1 VTTASEPRSTGA
13 PTIVYEEKPSKA
25 PPILVVGPLAWIRRN
40 LFSTPMNTL
49 LTLISGG
56 LLVTVVTSFISWVVT
71 QANWFV
77 IIFNLRQFLLG
88 RYEVEAEWRLQIMAV
103 IIAFVIGVALAAWTR
118 LSQFFAAAVAL
129 VVALT
134 FILPAILNTIPLPP
148 SYLVAG
154 NVEIVS
160 GASTQQPNAQIGFI
174 GRAGEVISLQLAEP
188 LTQSDAALQTLN
200 SFADNGAN
208 LLRAAANNRLANEAR
223 IAEINAL
230 LEENAQRGPTLTA
243 NQVAALET
251 ELGRMEVPAPITETF
266 RLNQAPV
273 QLRLVRGTTG
283 EAIGEV
289 TLQPSPLEAADD
301 PETDAPPPYQVTL
314 PEDGWYILEQTV
326 ETDDSVALIQTQGI
340 YPLLERSF
348 SRSEVLD
355 ESGNVISSAGR
366 YSQYVRMT
374 DNFITEEVRPR
385 IDGRDVPMT
394 IIIDNQY
401 RGATPLA
408 DYLRLYVGPFLGLIN
423 DGLLYMAVAGALGY
437 LLTRFLDRT
446 VRVRQQARNPR
457 FVSQR
462 LSTWMLAVLPFVMF
476 ILAYGIGTSFMP
488 ITDTR
493 RWGGL
498 LLTIMLT
505 MVGIIASFPL
515 GVLLALGRR
524 SKLPVV
530 SAACTGYIEFV
541 RGVPLI
547 TVLFLAQLLVPLV
560 NPSLAEVDNVF
571 RAMVGITLF
580 SAAYLAENVRG
591 GLQSIP
597 PGQEEAAKAVG
608 LSTWQ
613 IILLITLPQAL
624 RAVIPAL
631 VGQFISLFKD
641 TSLVAI
647 VGLVDL
653 TGISQATVAQTEFLG
668 LRREVYIFITLI
680 YFSFSYVM
688 AAISRRIESSGS
700 GAARRI

>member
-1 VTTASEPRSTGA
+1 MTTASEPRSTGA
-13 PTIVYEEKPSKA
+13 PTIVYDEKPSKT
-25 PPILVVGPLAWIRRN
+25 PPILAVGPLAWIRRN
-40 LFSTPMNTL
+40 LFSSPLNTL
-49 LTLISGG
+49 LTIVSGG
-56 LLVTVVTSFISWVVT
+56 LLATIVWSFFSWVIT

-88 RYEVEAEWRLQIMAV
+88 RYEVEAEWRLQIMALV
-103 IIAFVIGVALAAWTR
+103 IAFVIGVSLAAWTR
-118 LSQFFAAAVAL
+118 VSQILAAVGA
-129 VVALT
+129 VVLALT
-134 FILPAILNTIPLPP
+134 IILPMIITATLPLPP

-154 NVEIVS
+154 NTEIVS
-160 GASTQQPNAQIGFI
+160 GASTQVPNARIGFI
-174 GRAGEVISLQLAEP
+174 ARAGETVSIQLAES
-188 LTQSDAALQTLN
+188 LTSDDAALQTLH
-200 SFADNGAN
+200 SFADNGSN
-208 LLRAAANNRLANEAR
+208 LLRAAANNRLTNEAR
-223 IAEINAL
+223 IAEINAKL
-230 LEENAQRGPTLTA
+230 QEHAQRGPTLTA
-243 NQVAALET
+243 NQIAALET
-251 ELGRMEVPAPITETF
+251 ELGRLEVPAPITETF

-273 QLRLVRGTTG
+273 KLRLVRGSTG
-283 EAIGEV
+283 EVIGEAM
-289 TLQPSPLEAADD
+289 LQPTSAEASD
-301 PETDAPPPYQVTL
+301 PAEPFQVTL

-326 ETDDSVALIQTQGI
+326 DADDSVALLQTRGI

-385 IDGRDVPMT
+385 FDGRDVPMT

-401 RGATPLA
+401 RGSKTPT
-408 DYLRLYVGPFLGLIN
+408 DFLRLYVGPFLDLIN
-423 DGLLYMAVAGALGY
+423 DGLVYLAIAGVLGY
-437 LLTRFLDRT
+437 VLTRFLDRT
-446 VRVRQQARNPR
+446 VKVRQQARNPH
-457 FVSQR
+457 FVAQR
-462 LSTWMLAVLPFVMF
+462 LASWLLGALPFVMF

-505 MVGIIASFPL
+505 MVGIIASFPI

-524 SKLPVV
+524 SHLPVV
-530 SAACTGYIEFV
+530 SAASTAYIEFV

-547 TVLFLAQLLVPLV
+547 TVLFMAQLLVPLV

-591 GLQSIP
+591 GLQAIP
-597 PGQEEAAKAVG
+597 HGQEEAAKALG
-608 LSTWQ
+608 LASWQ
-613 IILLITLPQAL
+613 IILFVTLPQAL

-653 TGISQATVAQTEFLG
+653 TGIAQATVAQTEFLA
-668 LRREVYIFITLI
+668 LRREVYIFITML
-680 YFSFSYVM
+680 YFIFSYVM